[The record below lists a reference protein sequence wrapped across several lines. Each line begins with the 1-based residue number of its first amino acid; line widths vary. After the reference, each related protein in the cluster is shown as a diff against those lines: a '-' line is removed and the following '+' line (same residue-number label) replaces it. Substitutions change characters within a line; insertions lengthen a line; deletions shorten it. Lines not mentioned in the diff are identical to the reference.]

1 MSTVPVDVVK
11 IDTSQSIK
19 SVSDLRKYI
28 KQLKDQMVGLEE
40 GSEEFLELANKI
52 GEANHQMI
60 AINETVKGFSS
71 DFGDVLGNISTTA
84 AGVVGGINAISSAVK
99 IFGGESELAQEAMLK
114 LQQSMA
120 IVQGLSAIDAGIKSF
135 KKLIPV
141 IKLATAAMRS
151 FAMSNP
157 FTAIIAGA
165 TMLIGLIAGIA
176 SALDKSAEKAMKN
189 AEEFAKAQEKQFKSL
204 DKAKERQEYEL
215 KYAKALGKSTAE
227 IYKMEKA
234 QLENNMAVAKSIMLK
249 AKAAWQDETDAEAK
263 KKLLEEYNKA
273 VNAYNAE
280 VRAYNKCF
288 KINELQMLKQK
299 RIEEINNVQMQRL
312 LQKKEKDKQKHTEK
326 NWKIRR

>member
-141 IKLATAAMRS
+141 L
-151 FAMSNP
+151 N
-157 FTAIIAGA
+157 
-165 TMLIGLIAGIA
+165 
-176 SALDKSAEKAMKN
+176 
-189 AEEFAKAQEKQFKSL
+189 
-204 DKAKERQEYEL
+204 
-215 KYAKALGKSTAE
+215 
-227 IYKMEKA
+227 
-234 QLENNMAVAKSIMLK
+234 QL
-249 AKAAWQDETDAEAK
+249 Q
-263 KKLLEEYNKA
+263 
-273 VNAYNAE
+273 
-280 VRAYNKCF
+280 
-288 KINELQMLKQK
+288 
-299 RIEEINNVQMQRL
+299 QR
-312 LQKKEKDKQKHTEK
+312 
-326 NWKIRR
+326 